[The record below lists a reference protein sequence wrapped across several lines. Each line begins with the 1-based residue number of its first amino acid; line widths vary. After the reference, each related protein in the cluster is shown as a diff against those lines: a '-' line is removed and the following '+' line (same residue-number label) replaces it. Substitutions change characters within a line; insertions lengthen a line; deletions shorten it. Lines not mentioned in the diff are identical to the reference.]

1 MGGFGIV
8 VIVVV
13 VWLIIKV
20 ASSSSGPT
28 TPRGYNALLQNG
40 TPARGILLSVSNMS
54 AGSAGVGM
62 YKFQQRTV
70 SIDIEVPGQ
79 PAYEAMVTALIPLNL
94 VRDVL
99 PGATVELRVDPKDPN
114 NIAIVG
120 PGVGFNAATL
130 LTQGQINQGAA

>member
-1 MGGFGIV
+1 MAGFGIFV
-8 VIVVV
+8 AV
-13 VWLIIKV
+13 LIIVLIAKAAGS
-20 ASSSSGPT
+20 ASSG

-40 TPARGILLSVSNMS
+40 IQARGILLSVANTSS
-54 AGSAGVGM
+54 GSVGIGM

-79 PAYEAMVTALIPLNL
+79 PPYEAMVTALIPLNL

-99 PGATVELRVDPKDPN
+99 PGATVELRVDPKNPN

-130 LTQGQINQGAA
+130 MTQGQINQGAA